1 MKNYPLY
8 ENPYIKDIWSLLELG
23 LRDGEDIAF
32 SYIENKEIINKSY
45 KDLYRDV
52 TMFSNYL
59 AYKYKDKHI
68 AIIGNNSYNYIVVFL
83 SIIISGNT
91 AVLIDKDLN
100 KDDISKNLKYTDTKD
115 IFYAKDYC
123 SFVSSLG
130 NTYPLEDIEMLYIKD
145 AFKVKTDIYRPACIF
160 FTSGTTGFNKAV
172 MLSEESIVNDIMDAS
187 SLFKPTGSVFSCL
200 PFHHAFGLITG
211 ILKPIYYHKKVF
223 LNSSLK
229 NMPKELK
236 IAKPYTMFVVPAF
249 IESFY
254 KMIWQNARKTK
265 KDKLLKLS
273 MNFSKTI
280 NYIGIDKRRSIFKSI
295 LDNFGGN
302 LEYIICGGA
311 PLEKRYVKWFRS
323 IGINILNGY
332 GITECSPVVSV
343 NRNHYYKDGSV
354 GVVAPNIEVKIVDKE
369 ILIKGNIVMLGYYKD
384 NDSTK
389 KVLKDGWFYTGDLGY
404 IDDDNFLFIN
414 GRKKN
419 LIILSNGEN
428 IVPEEIESKLLKDK
442 GIEEVVITSLN
453 NQLVAYIYPEETY
466 LENYKYFNNVILK
479 YNKEVPK
486 NHQISK
492 YFLRTTEFKKNNNH
506 KILRDKIME
515 E

>member
-8 ENPYIKDIWSLLELG
+8 ENPYIKDIWSLIELG
-23 LRDGEDIAF
+23 LRDGETIAF
-32 SYIENKEIINKSY
+32 QYMNKQEIVCKSY
-45 KDLYRDV
+45 KDLYRDI
-52 TMFSNYL
+52 TMLSNYL
-59 AYKYKDKHI
+59 AFKYKNKHI
-68 AIIGNNSYNYIVVFL
+68 AIIGSNSYNYIVTFL

-91 AVLIDKDLN
+91 AVVIDKDLS
-100 KDDISKNLKYTDTKD
+100 KEDITKMLRNTDTKD
-115 IFYAKDYC
+115 IFYSKNYC
-123 SFVSSLG
+123 PFVSSLG
-130 NTYPLEDIEMLYIKD
+130 NASPLEDIESLYIKD
-145 AFKVKTDIYRPACIF
+145 SFKVKTDIYRPACIF

-172 MLSEESIVNDIMDAS
+172 MLSEENIVSDIISAS
-187 SLFKPTGSVFSCL
+187 SLFTPTGLVFSCL

-211 ILKPIYYHKKVF
+211 ILKPLYYHKTIF

-229 NMPKELK
+229 NINKELL
-236 IAKPYTMFVVPAF
+236 IAKPYVIFVVPAF
-249 IESFY
+249 VENFY
-254 KMIWQNARKTK
+254 KQIWQSSRKLK
-265 KDKLLKLS
+265 KDKLLKFTIH
-273 MNFSKTI
+273 FSNTI
-280 NYIGIDKRRSIFKSI
+280 STIGIDKRRNIFKSI
-295 LDNFGGN
+295 LNSFGGN
-302 LEYIICGGA
+302 LEYLICGGA
-311 PLEKRYVKWFRS
+311 PLEKRYVAWFRN

-343 NRNHYYKDGSV
+343 NRNFYYKDGSV
-354 GVVAPNIEVKIVDKE
+354 GLVGPQIDVKIIDNE
-369 ILIKGNIVMLGYYKD
+369 IVVKGPNVMLGYYKD
-384 NDSTK
+384 NDATK

-404 IDDDNFLFIN
+404 IDNDGFLFIT

-419 LIILSNGEN
+419 LIVLSNGEN
-428 IVPEEIESKLLKDK
+428 IVPEEIESILLKNK
-442 GIEEVVITSLN
+442 AIEEVVVTSLN
-453 NQLVAYIYPEETY
+453 NQLVAYIYPEEGY